1 MSKSKKLQRG
11 VISSSIRKQMKKS
24 GVWGTQKIID
34 ALAEQGI
41 EVTKQQVYSV
51 RCQDKR
57 AQDALAKKQVKEICS
72 ATAAIAT
79 LVPRKDTPATRYMKE
94 RNRRDKIVADAA
106 IAKIIKKHGCTIT
119 KYPSG
124 VSLSDEPAAA
134 SELPLWFSIDEI
146 RATKEFLYKV
156 GGAERGG
163 QLVEAFTL
171 LP

>member
-11 VISSSIRKQMKKS
+11 MISSSIRKQMKKS

-57 AQDALAKKQVKEICS
+57 TQDALAKKQVKEICS

-79 LVPRKDTPATRYMKE
+79 LVPRKDTPAIRYMKE

-106 IAKIIKKHGCTIT
+106 MAKIIKRHGCTIT
-119 KYPSG
+119 KCPT
-124 VSLSDEPAAA
+124 DEPAAA